1 MIMFKIS
8 RCTFRHLKRK
18 TCLHW
23 MKKKKGFHD
32 IFTLVMCGTTNTLFS
47 LTSFQ
52 AFFFFI
58 NCGVFSFKYPVLCGK
73 KRLILFFSAAGCAGE
88 A

>member
-23 MKKKKGFHD
+23 MKKKKKKGFHD

-47 LTSFQ
+47 SDIISG
-52 AFFFFI
+52 FFWI
-58 NCGVFSFKYPVLCGK
+58 NCGVFNFKYPVLTVGK
-73 KRLILFFSAAGCAGE
+73 KD
-88 A
+88 